1 MVRMSTSKPTS
12 SLAKALRLLRL
23 LGAQG
28 GWTGVRELARLAGFT
43 PSSTH
48 SLLQVLRADGFVEF
62 EPQRR
67 QYRLGLAILALAD
80 GIDAADALG
89 SFARPWVNQ
98 LAGSL
103 GETVFA
109 IAWRGG
115 QAVVVAC
122 AEPKREL
129 HISVAHRIIDGPHAW
144 ASGRVLLAHLGDAE
158 RDAYLRL
165 HPASAAAAG
174 EAAAIRAQGWAE
186 AIDVDDSGVAAF
198 GAPVLDGS
206 GRCILALGA
215 SVPLAR
221 ALPARQRE
229 LRARL
234 CAAARAMSEALAEP
248 TT

>member
-1 MVRMSTSKPTS
+1 MARMSTAKPTS

-28 GWTGVRELARLAGFT
+28 GWTGVRELARLAAFT

-89 SFARPWVNQ
+89 SFARPWVSQ
-98 LAGSL
+98 LAGDL

-122 AEPKREL
+122 AEPRREL

-144 ASGRVLLAHLGDAE
+144 ASGRVLMAFLPPAE
-158 RDAYLRL
+158 REAYLRL
-165 HPASAAAAG
+165 HPAGLS
-174 EAAAIRAQGWAE
+174 EAQAQAIRAQGWAD

-198 GAPVLDGS
+198 GAPVLDAN
-206 GRCILALGA
+206 GRGVLALGA

-221 ALPARQRE
+221 ALPARQTE
-229 LRARL
+229 LRTRL
-234 CAAARAMSEALAEP
+234 CAAASAMSAALVHP
-248 TT
+248 PN